1 MLHEKVD
8 YLFSLKVTKLNAYCT
23 DILCK
28 VIQSPESNTVCLTS
42 NFQDLAL
49 YVRA

>member
-23 DILCK
+23 YMPCK
-28 VIQSPESNTVCLTS
+28 AFQCPEYNTVCLTS
-42 NFQDLAL
+42 NLQDLAL